1 MKLRDMEIKKNKAL
15 EGKKIFLTGGTGSLG
30 RAFLEAVLTGQYGN
44 PDFVTVFSR
53 DEAKQFYLQADL
65 DKNGSSSDSI
75 IYKSWRNAVRFIIGD
90 VRSLGSLKRAMHGH
104 DTVIH
109 AAALKQVPSCELFP
123 IEAMKTNC
131 IGASNVVTA
140 VEEVGCIEKCI
151 FISTD
156 KAAKP
161 TNAMGISKAL
171 QEKIFIAA
179 NRIGGQTIFA
189 GVRYG
194 NVISSRGSVV
204 PVFVD
209 QIKRGEPI
217 TITDTKMTRFLLSLD
232 EAVETIVAAIC
243 CARSGD
249 IVVPNARSAKIL
261 DLISALT
268 PNSNYPVEI
277 IGVRPGEKLH
287 EIMIGFEES
296 LNLRKIER
304 QDDYDQEFYIICSC
318 LPHLGGDKKLKF
330 FEGEL
335 SSENS
340 TMSVKEIRALLS
352 ANELAQS
359 NK

>member
-1 MKLRDMEIKKNKAL
+1 MKLRDMEITKNKAL

-44 PDFVTVFSR
+44 PDFITVFSR

-65 DKNGSSSDSI
+65 DKNGSSSESI
-75 IYKSWRNAVRFIIGD
+75 IYKSWRNTVRFIIGD
-90 VRSLGSLKRAMHGH
+90 VRSLSALKRAMRGH

-123 IEAMKTNC
+123 MEAMKTNC
-131 IGASNVVTA
+131 VGASNVVTA
-140 VEEVGCIEKCI
+140 VEDVGCIEKCI

-179 NRIGGQTIFA
+179 NRIDVPTIFA

-209 QIKRGEPI
+209 QIKSGEPI

-232 EAVETIVAAIC
+232 EAVETIIAAIC
-243 CARSGD
+243 CAKSGD
-249 IVVPNARSAKIL
+249 IVVPNARSAKIV
-261 DLISALT
+261 DLVSALV
-268 PNSNYPVEI
+268 PRSDYPVEV

-304 QDDYDQEFYIICSC
+304 QDDYNQEFFIICSS
-318 LPHLGGDKKLKF
+318 LPHLTGNKKLKF

-335 SSENS
+335 SSANS
-340 TMSVKEIRALLS
+340 TLSVKDIKALLS
-352 ANELAQS
+352 AYQ
-359 NK
+359 